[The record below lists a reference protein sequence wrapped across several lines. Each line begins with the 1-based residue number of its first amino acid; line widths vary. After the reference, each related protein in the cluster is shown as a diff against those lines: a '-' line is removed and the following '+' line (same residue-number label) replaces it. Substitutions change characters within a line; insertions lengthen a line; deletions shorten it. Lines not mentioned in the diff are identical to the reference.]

1 MRSMRRRL
9 LVTAAVLAMTAGPAG
24 AERRV
29 ARKPTPTNAGDRGRK
44 PAERRPV
51 PKLPETTAW
60 QRKPKDGSYTRWP
73 VPAAGHS
80 RSGDPE
86 LIFTFDDGPSEKYT
100 SKILDELKK
109 RHIHAIFFLVGWRV
123 TKKGPHRAT
132 RRALVERMIREG
144 HIVGNHT
151 MTHPHLCHLPVK
163 QAAAEIDGSHDALHE
178 LVHMPLVY
186 FRTPYGD
193 HCRKLVKLLDE
204 RGIDHLHWDID
215 PQEWKDHDAVR
226 VTATLRRK
234 MRSVARN
241 DRRAVVIMH
250 DTHKVTAMAFPQAMK
265 WLDRENARRVAAGKP
280 PVRILDGS
288 DLASELMDAKL
299 SGWVR
304 QTGESAAGALVGALA
319 GVVP

>member
-1 MRSMRRRL
+1 MCSMRRC
-9 LVTAAVLAMTAGPAG
+9 LVVTSAVLAMASAPAG

-29 ARKPTPTNAGDRGRK
+29 SRKPTKAVVDRGRQAATQPRAPSAPE
-44 PAERRPV
+44 PA
-51 PKLPETTAW
+51 AW
-60 QRKPKDGSYTRWP
+60 HRKPKVGSYTRWP
-73 VPAAGHS
+73 LPAAGHS
-80 RSGDPE
+80 HSGDPE

-100 SKILDELKK
+100 PVILDELKK

-123 TKKGPHRAT
+123 TKDSEHRAK

-163 QAAAEIDGSHDALHE
+163 QAAAEIDDSHDALQE

-226 VTATLRRK
+226 VTGTLRRK
-234 MRSVARN
+234 FGHLARDN
-241 DRRAVVIMH
+241 RRAVVIMH
-250 DTHKVTAMAFPQAMK
+250 DTHKATALAFPQAMK
-265 WLDRENARRVAAGKP
+265 WLDRENARREAHGKP

-288 DLASELMDAKL
+288 DLARELMDAKIA
-299 SGWVR
+299 GWVR
-304 QTGESAAGALVGALA
+304 QTGDSAADAVVGALA
-319 GVVP
+319 SIVP